1 MKYLFSN
8 IKERTI
14 DVYNRDKY
22 YIHFAKKK
30 KPNSKYN
37 ILLDLIYKMLLK
49 NKWEDLQLPGLR
61 NEGNV
66 DNKGAAWEDLRL
78 INLFVSQL

>member
-14 DVYNRDKY
+14 DLYNRVK

-37 ILLDLIYKMLLK
+37 ILLDLIYVTEK
-49 NKWEDLQLPGLR
+49 
-61 NEGNV
+61 
-66 DNKGAAWEDLRL
+66 
-78 INLFVSQL
+78 

>member
-14 DVYNRDKY
+14 DLYNRDKY

-49 NKWEDLQLPGLR
+49 NK
-61 NEGNV
+61 
-66 DNKGAAWEDLRL
+66 
-78 INLFVSQL
+78 